1 MIAALL
7 LGLALQQAPAAAQP
21 APAAKATV
29 EGIVV
34 HAATGEPLRKAQVSL
49 NRAGSNGAAA
59 AVATDGSGRFAFSV
73 EAASYRLSAERNGF
87 VRQELGAKRPGR
99 AGAALVLS
107 PGEMV
112 RDVKLALTPQSAIT
126 GRVVDEDGEPLSG
139 ISVQTVRQVYSRGR
153 REWVPTGA
161 ATTND
166 LGEYR
171 IHGLAPGRYFLA
183 ATNRVNRVRSDEGY
197 PPLYFP
203 GALDPASAA
212 PIELNPGGVFS
223 GADFTLR
230 RVQTGRIRGRVTGSP
245 GRRVA
250 VMLAPSTG
258 SFVRFT
264 PGDRASS
271 VDSEGNFEIR
281 GVLPGSYAVSARSA
295 ENGRM
300 QGTSRIV
307 QVTSGNITD
316 VELSMG
322 SGMELKGA
330 IKMEGDA
337 ALAARVYV
345 SLTPDEL
352 PALGMQN
359 VRTQADGRFSL
370 ANVASARYQVNVS
383 SLPPGAYVKSI
394 KMGDVDVL
402 ANGIDLSEGGAADA
416 LEIVL
421 SLAAAQLQGVVFTA
435 DTKGAQGSTV
445 VLVPDESRRNR
456 TSLYRT
462 ATTDHMGRFS
472 MQGVPPGDYK
482 IFAWDDIDNGIW
494 YEPDFMRAQESNGQT
509 LKLSES
515 ARETLQ
521 LKLIRSN

>member
-1 MIAALL
+1 MIAALVYA
-7 LGLALQQAPAAAQP
+7 LALQQAPAAAQP

-34 HAATGEPLRKAQVSL
+34 HATTGEPLRKAQVSL
-49 NRAGSNGAAA
+49 NRTGSNRPGAAI
-59 AVATDGSGRFAFSV
+59 ATDASGRFTFSV

-99 AGAALVLS
+99 AGAPVVLS
-107 PGEMV
+107 AGEIV
-112 RDVKLALTPQSAIT
+112 RDVKLALTPQSVIM
-126 GRVVDEDGEPLSG
+126 GRVVDEDGEPLSS

-153 REWVPTGA
+153 SEWVPTGA

-171 IHGLAPGRYFLA
+171 LHGLAPGRYFLI

-203 GALDPASAA
+203 GALDPASAT
-212 PIELNPGGVFS
+212 PIELNPGGIHS
-223 GADFTLR
+223 GADFMLR
-230 RVQTGRIRGRVTGSP
+230 RVQTGRIRGRVTGSS

-250 VMLAPSTG
+250 VTLMPSTG
-258 SFVRFT
+258 SFARFS
-264 PGDRASS
+264 PGERAST

-281 GVLPGSYAVSARSA
+281 GVLPGSYAVTARSA
-295 ENGRM
+295 ENGRTH
-300 QGTSRIV
+300 GTSRIV
-307 QVTSGNITD
+307 QVASGNITD
-316 VELSMG
+316 VELAVG
-322 SGMELKGA
+322 SGMELKGG
-330 IKMEGDA
+330 IKMEGDSP
-337 ALAARVYV
+337 LAARVYV
-345 SLTPDEL
+345 SLTPEDL

-359 VRTQADGRFSL
+359 ARTQVDGRFSV
-370 ANVASARYQVNVS
+370 ANVAPARYQVNVS
-383 SLPPGAYVKSI
+383 SLPPGTYVKSI
-394 KMGDVDVL
+394 KTGDVDVL
-402 ANGIDLSEGGAADA
+402 ANGLDLSQSQAVDA

-421 SLAAAQLQGVVFTA
+421 SPAAAQLQGVVFTA
-435 DTKGAQGSTV
+435 DTKGAAGATV

-456 TSLYRT
+456 LSLYRT
-462 ATTDHMGRFS
+462 ATTDHLGRFS

-482 IFAWDDIDNGIW
+482 IFAWDDIDSGIW

-509 LKLSES
+509 LKLAES

-521 LKLIRSN
+521 LKLIPLN